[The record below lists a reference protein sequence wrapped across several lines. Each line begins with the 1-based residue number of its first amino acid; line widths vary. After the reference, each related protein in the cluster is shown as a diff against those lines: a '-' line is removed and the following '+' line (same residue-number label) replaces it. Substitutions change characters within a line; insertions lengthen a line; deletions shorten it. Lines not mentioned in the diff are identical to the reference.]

1 MSKLYTEEE
10 IEIEKYECFV
20 EGFEDGLGKH
30 DERNGSY
37 EYIRRMSNDNKFKKK
52 IYDIFIKQYIDEN
65 VGSDDESDDYK
76 DEVKSIY
83 ESYPF
88 PINEVVD

>member
-1 MSKLYTEEE
+1 
-10 IEIEKYECFV
+10 
-20 EGFEDGLGKH
+20 
-30 DERNGSY
+30 
-37 EYIRRMSNDNKFKKK
+37 MSNDNKFKKK

-88 PINEVVD
+88 PIDEVVD